1 VKTVVDASV
10 ALKWYVNERAAEAAT
25 RLLMAGA
32 DGERDLLAP
41 DWIVAELAN
50 ALRKKVKRGEC
61 RAEQAEAI
69 LDLFGT
75 DAPHLVAAVPLVPRA
90 LELALRLDESVYDCL
105 YIAAAIESEAA
116 LVTAD
121 ARLARAARGV
131 VAEVE
136 LLA

>member
-1 VKTVVDASV
+1 MRTLVDASV
-10 ALKWYVNERAAEAAT
+10 AVKWYLPEPGERAAMRVLAEGI
-25 RLLMAGA
+25 AGSR
-32 DGERDLLAP
+32 ELLAP
-41 DWIVAELAN
+41 DWIVAEVAN
-50 ALRKKVKRGEC
+50 ALRKKVKREECGEL
-61 RAEQAEAI
+61 EAQVI
-69 LDLFGT
+69 LEAFET
-75 DAPHLVAAVPLVPRA
+75 DTPELIESVPLVPRA

-105 YIAAAIESEAA
+105 YVAAAIESEAA

>member
-1 VKTVVDASV
+1 M
-10 ALKWYVNERAAEAAT
+10 EA
-25 RLLMAGA
+25 
-32 DGERDLLAP
+32 
-41 DWIVAELAN
+41 
-50 ALRKKVKRGEC
+50 
-61 RAEQAEAI
+61 QAI
-69 LDLFGT
+69 LEAFET
-75 DAPHLVAAVPLVPRA
+75 DTPELIESVPLVPRA

-105 YIAAAIESEAA
+105 YVAAAIESEAA